1 MNEFLLPPGEL
12 AQGFLA
18 SYFKIFCVIHEIHK
32 KARVIPR
39 ERWLSTALSTA
50 RSTVRSTVGSTARSP
65 GRSAFGAVGRV
76 VTWVRTIPEGRGSAR
91 PGLHGRRAGMPHTQ
105 RGPSTYEVEGPR
117 RGHRAGPPITR
128 LPGHSPAAPPGRE
141 NQPGVPVSRRSA
153 RPPRRSSF
161 PVRRSAGVELISILG
176 GAEFLPLGAEQC
188 KDFWPI
194 IYGFHGYEQLFHT
207 GGLVI
212 PRAGPLST
220 GSSTT
225 RSTGRPG
232 TATLA
237 GRIGGG
243 GDQLAGCG
251 WGSGRS
257 PPAGAGESPGT
268 DPLGPSG
275 VAAGARRRSRLPS
288 RARPSAPAGGR
299 VTRAGS

>member
-1 MNEFLLPPGEL
+1 
-12 AQGFLA
+12 
-18 SYFKIFCVIHEIHK
+18 
-32 KARVIPR
+32 
-39 ERWLSTALSTA
+39 
-50 RSTVRSTVGSTARSP
+50 
-65 GRSAFGAVGRV
+65 
-76 VTWVRTIPEGRGSAR
+76 
-91 PGLHGRRAGMPHTQ
+91 MPDTQ

-128 LPGHSPAAPPGRE
+128 LPGYCPAAPPGRE

-153 RPPRRSSF
+153 HPPRRSGF
-161 PVRRSAGVELISILG
+161 PVRQSAGVELISIFG

-188 KDFWPI
+188 KYFWPI
-194 IYGFHGYEQLFHT
+194 IYRFYGYEQLFHT

-232 TATLA
+232 RPPRPAED
-237 GRIGGG
+237 RWGGG
-243 GDQLAGCG
+243 QLAGCG

>member
-1 MNEFLLPPGEL
+1 
-12 AQGFLA
+12 
-18 SYFKIFCVIHEIHK
+18 
-32 KARVIPR
+32 
-39 ERWLSTALSTA
+39 
-50 RSTVRSTVGSTARSP
+50 
-65 GRSAFGAVGRV
+65 
-76 VTWVRTIPEGRGSAR
+76 
-91 PGLHGRRAGMPHTQ
+91 MPDTQ

-128 LPGHSPAAPPGRE
+128 LPGYCPAAPPGRE

-153 RPPRRSSF
+153 HPPRRSGF
-161 PVRRSAGVELISILG
+161 PVRQSAGVELISIFG

-188 KDFWPI
+188 KYFWPI
-194 IYGFHGYEQLFHT
+194 IYRFYGYEQLFHT

-232 TATLA
+232 RLPRALGGSVVERGSWPGAA
-237 GRIGGG
+237 GGP
-243 GDQLAGCG
+243 AGP
-251 WGSGRS
+251 

-299 VTRAGS
+299 VT